1 MKRRVKDHTKM
12 EQTSGAHKASLSV
25 EGELALASMNPFL
38 PCVDL
43 HGLPREAVAYE
54 IDRLIH
60 KNSQGSIRII
70 YGIGK
75 GILKEEVMRFL
86 KTRLQQKESDIL
98 GFAPEMSDGSCVVRV
113 R

>member
-1 MKRRVKDHTKM
+1 MKRRVKNLKD
-12 EQTSGAHKASLSV
+12 EQKSGAHGASLSI

-38 PCVDL
+38 PSADL

-60 KNSQGSIRII
+60 KNPQSSIRII

-75 GILKEEVMRFL
+75 GILKTEVMRYL
-86 KTRLQQKESDIL
+86 STRLQQKESDIL
-98 GFAPEMSDGSCVVRV
+98 GFTPEMSDGSCVARV

>member
-1 MKRRVKDHTKM
+1 MKRRVKDHIEDK
-12 EQTSGAHKASLSV
+12 QKSGAHGASLSV

-38 PCVDL
+38 PSTDL
-43 HGLPREAVAYE
+43 HGLSREAVAYE

-60 KNSQGSIRII
+60 KNPQSSIRII

-75 GILKEEVMRFL
+75 GILKQEVIRYL
-86 KTRLQQKESDIL
+86 RARLQQKESDIL

>member
-1 MKRRVKDHTKM
+1 MKRRVKELKD
-12 EQTSGAHKASLSV
+12 EQKSDAHGASLSV

-38 PCVDL
+38 VSVDL

-60 KNSQGSIRII
+60 KNPQSSIRII

-75 GILKEEVMRFL
+75 GILKQEVMRFL
-86 KTRLQQKESDIL
+86 KARLQEKESDIL
-98 GFAPEMSDGSCVVRV
+98 GFAPEMSDGSCVVLV

>member
-1 MKRRVKDHTKM
+1 MKRRVKNMKD
-12 EQTSGAHKASLSV
+12 EQKSGAHKAPLSI
-25 EGELALASMNPFL
+25 EGELALATMNPFL
-38 PCVDL
+38 PSVDL

-60 KNSQGSIRII
+60 KNPQSSIRII

-75 GILKEEVMRFL
+75 GILKQEVMRSL
-86 KTRLQQKESDIL
+86 RTRLQQKESDIL